1 MLNVHDGAT
10 LVDPEIGGLAFSSFL
25 RVLPLPIVSTG
36 SDMYLNFI
44 TNDVNLG
51 TPLGFNLSFT
61 ACMWSLIFMINVRN
75 YQCNISLYTILNIF
89 MFCNI

>member
-1 MLNVHDGAT
+1 MLNVHDGNT

-75 YQCNISLYTILNIF
+75 YHISLYTILNIF

>member
-10 LVDPEIGGLAFSSFL
+10 LLDPEIGGLAFSSFL
-25 RVLPLPIVSTG
+25 RVLPLPIESTG

-75 YQCNISLYTILNIF
+75 YQNHISLYTILNIF

>member
-1 MLNVHDGAT
+1 MHDGAS
-10 LVDPEIGGLAFSSFL
+10 LSDPEVGGLTLSSSF
-25 RVLPLPIVSTG
+25 PLSLESTR

-61 ACMWSLIFMINVRN
+61 ACMWSLIFMINDRN
-75 YQCNISLYTILNIF
+75 YQCISQTDNHISLYTILNIF